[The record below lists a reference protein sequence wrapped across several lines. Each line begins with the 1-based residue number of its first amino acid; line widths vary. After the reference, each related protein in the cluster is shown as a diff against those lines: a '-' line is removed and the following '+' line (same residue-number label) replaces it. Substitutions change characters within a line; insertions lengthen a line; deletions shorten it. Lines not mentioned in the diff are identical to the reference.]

1 MELMQERYK
10 RVPGKPT
17 FDGYAIAKGWSVAVG
32 LWLVGTLIAAFI
44 TEVLPEGGASEA
56 VSSAIGF
63 WALVSTVS
71 VLIAG
76 VLGLLSALLLDRLM
90 RPVQTPWKHVLVFAL
105 VFTLAGALLMS
116 GITGSYLNALGV
128 SCWMGLCAAVGRA
141 VAFRKSGAFRR
152 PTTWA

>member
-17 FDGYAIAKGWSVAVG
+17 FDGYAIAKGWFVAVG
-32 LWLVGTLIAAFI
+32 LWLVGTLIAVFI
-44 TEVLPEGGASEA
+44 TEVLPEGGASGA
-56 VSSAIGF
+56 ISSVIGF
-63 WALVSTVS
+63 WALISTIS

-76 VLGLLSALLLDRLM
+76 VLGLPLALLIDRFM

-105 VFTLAGALLMS
+105 LFTLTGALLMS
-116 GITGSYLNALGV
+116 GITGSYWNALGV
-128 SCWMGLCAAVGRA
+128 SCWMGLCAGVGRA
-141 VAFRKSGAFRR
+141 AAFRKSGAFRR